1 MTVVQLV
8 KPLATVPLSEDHR
21 RLVNEA
27 LAAKPDGV
35 IEQIAKDCGVPSQVV
50 LEALPKEQR
59 LFIPANR
66 FEQLWTVLTGWGEV
80 LFIVHTADIVLECNG
95 SLPMGSFGHGYF
107 NIHGDSAIGG
117 HIRAANCRAI
127 YLVDRPFHGR
137 RSCSVQF
144 FNADG
149 EAMFKV
155 FVRRDKARE
164 LLVEQLAQFE
174 QLKLTFA
181 EGSAAS

>member
-1 MTVVQLV
+1 MSRPALSLV
-8 KPLATVPLSEDHR
+8 KQSQDERIALAREK
-21 RLVNEA
+21 

-35 IEQIAKDCGVPSQVV
+35 IEAIAAETDLPTQAV
-50 LEALPKEQR
+50 LELTPAQERIFLPAES
-59 LFIPANR
+59 
-66 FEQLWTVLTGWGEV
+66 FEELWEELSTWGEV
-80 LFIVHTADIVLECNG
+80 LFIVHTKDIVCEVVG
-95 SLPMGSFGHGYF
+95 QLPVGTFGQGYY
-107 NIHGDSAIGG
+107 NIHGDSPIGG

-144 FNADG
+144 FNANG

-164 LLVEQLAQFE
+164 LLPQQLAKFDA
-174 QLKLTFA
+174 LKA
-181 EGSAAS
+181 RSAS

>member
-1 MTVVQLV
+1 MMTEPALTLVQEPQDQRLT
-8 KPLATVPLSEDHR
+8 LAREK
-21 RLVNEA
+21 

-35 IEQIAKDCGVPSQVV
+35 IETVAAEAGLPTQAV
-50 LEALPKEQR
+50 LELTPRKER
-59 LFIPANR
+59 IFVPPEA
-66 FEQLWTVLTGWGEV
+66 FEAVWTELSTWGDV
-80 LFIVHTADIVLECNG
+80 LFIVHTKDIVCEVVG
-95 SLPMGSFGHGYF
+95 SLPVGTFGHGYY
-107 NIHGDSAIGG
+107 NIHGDSPIGG

-144 FNADG
+144 FNAAG

-164 LLVEQLAQFE
+164 LLPDQLARFE
-174 QLKLTFA
+174 ALKARSFA
-181 EGSAAS
+181 